1 MRPVTGVKSMLQ
13 ATRAIMPL
21 LWIEEVCNCVGEI
34 KERTLNNFLQGVALT
49 DEYVDKLRSSYFD
62 KVNLVD
68 GFKWALVVI
77 SSLLLVVSGG
87 FVIWKKFFQQS

>member
-21 LWIEEVCNCVGEI
+21 LWIEE
-34 KERTLNNFLQGVALT
+34 GVALT